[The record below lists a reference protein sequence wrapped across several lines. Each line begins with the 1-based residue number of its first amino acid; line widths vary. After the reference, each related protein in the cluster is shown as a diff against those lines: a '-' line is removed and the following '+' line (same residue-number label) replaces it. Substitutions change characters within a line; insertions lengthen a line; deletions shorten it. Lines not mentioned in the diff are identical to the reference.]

1 MAHHPVLDR
10 FSPAVRAW
18 FAASFPEP
26 TPPQVQGWPHIAG
39 GAHTLICAPTGS
51 GKTLTAF
58 MASIDRLTTT
68 PAPDAKARTR
78 VLYISPLRA
87 LAFDVEKNL
96 RSPLMG
102 IALAAERLGEPFVE
116 PIVAMRTGDTSA
128 KDRQA
133 LIRRPPDLLIT
144 TPESLYLMLTSS
156 ARDTLTNVDTV
167 IIDEIHALAP
177 TKRGAHLA
185 LTLERLE
192 EVTAAPPQRIGLSA
206 TQRPLE
212 EVAHF
217 LGGHADDGALR
228 PVVIVDAGIRKP
240 LQIDV
245 VVPVEDMGDLGSA
258 SAPPQDV
265 RSGPLGSSSPARSSI
280 WPSIYPRILEQ
291 ILEHRTTIVFT
302 NARRQAE
309 RLAARL
315 NEQYHDRLITSG
327 ELQPD
332 APVPELVKAH
342 HGSLAREQRVVI
354 EDELKRGTLKAI
366 VATSSLELGID
377 MGAVDLVIQVESP
390 GAVSRG
396 LQRIGRAGH
405 SVGEPSKGTLY
416 PKHRGDLL
424 EAAVVVRRMID
435 GDIESTRFLR
445 NPLDVLA
452 QQIVAHV
459 AIQPDTVQVTL
470 ADLSRL
476 VRRCACFHELSDELL
491 SNVLDLLSG
500 RYPSEEFSELRPRLV
515 WDRVNDTI
523 RAREGSRRLAVTSGG
538 TIPDRGLF
546 GVFLPDGTRVGE
558 LDEEMVYES
567 RPGETFL
574 LGASTWRIEDI
585 TFERVTVTPAPGQPG
600 KMPFW
605 HGDRPGRPL
614 ELGRAL
620 GAFLREI
627 RALEQPDALGK
638 LQQSY
643 ALDPLAANNVLMYL
657 DEQAQ
662 STGVVPDDRTIV
674 VERFRDEIGDWRVC
688 ILSPFGTPVHAPWAM
703 AIERRLMDRFDMP
716 VETMWGDDGIVLRLP
731 EAADELPID
740 ELVIDPDD
748 IDELVLS
755 SLPQTS
761 LFSARFRECAA
772 RALLLPRRRPDRRTP
787 LWQQRQRA
795 ADLLAVAAKY
805 PSFPILLET
814 SRECVQDVFDLP
826 ALREVLGQL
835 RSRAVRVVT
844 VDTPKASPF
853 AQSLLFNWI
862 AAYMYEGDAP
872 LAERRAA
879 ALALDRDLLR
889 DLLGA
894 EELRE
899 LLDPGVLAD
908 LELEL
913 QCLTEGRRARDPDE
927 LHDVLRKVGDL
938 SAAEIDLRC
947 EGSDGRAWIDELVR
961 ARRAIE
967 VGIADEMRFVA
978 AEDAARYRDALGCSL
993 PLGLPRAFTEPV
1005 PLPLESLVARY
1016 ARTHAPFVADDLAK
1030 RLSVPVTRITGALA
1044 ALEADERL
1052 VRGEFRPDGT
1062 AREWCD
1068 VDVLRQLRR
1077 RSLAALRREVEP
1089 VEPDAYARFLT
1100 QWHGIPGERRGME
1113 AVVEALGL
1121 VQGTALVA
1129 SSLET
1134 DVLASRVRGYRSS
1147 DLDELCT
1154 AGEIIWVGAGSVG
1167 AHDGRVRLFFAD
1179 QLPLLWPTIEPQEA
1193 PEGAVHDAIRT
1204 LLRERGASFW
1214 TQLRAAAPS
1223 ATEGELLTALWD
1235 LVWAGE
1241 VTNDT
1246 LAPLRAVVGGASTS
1260 GPARG
1265 QRTGR
1270 PRPGRLTRIGPPAG
1284 QGRWSLV
1291 EPLVQPV
1298 PRPTE
1303 AAHASALQM
1312 LERYGVVTREA
1323 VLAENV
1329 VGGYAGVYGVLKVLE
1344 ERGQTRRGYFVTG
1357 LGAAQFSVPGAVD
1370 RLRAVR
1376 DAPDPELHPD
1386 EVPAAIVL
1394 AATDPAQPYGAALPW
1409 PPSPGR
1415 PARSAGA
1422 LVVLWQG
1429 RPLVWF
1435 DRRSHHL
1442 VTFPD
1447 TLDPWG
1453 GPAWAEALA
1462 ARVKDGRAR
1471 SMEVRKVD
1479 GEAFDARTPI
1489 GPLLRQAGFV
1499 ESYRGLVFRAS

>member
-10 FSPAVRAW
+10 FSPAVGAW

-26 TPPQVQGWPHIAG
+26 TAPQVQGWPHIVE

-58 MASIDRLTTT
+58 LASIDRLCTT
-68 PAPDAKARTR
+68 PPPDAKARTR

-102 IALAAERLGEPFVE
+102 IGLAAERLGVPFSA
-116 PIVAMRTGDTSA
+116 PTVAMRTGDTSA

-133 LIRRPPDLLIT
+133 LIRRPSDLLIT

-156 ARDTLTNVDTV
+156 ARDTLVNVETV
-167 IIDEIHALAP
+167 IVDEIHALAP

-192 EVTAAPPQRIGLSA
+192 EITTQPPQRIGLSA

-217 LGGHADDGALR
+217 LGGHGSDGGR
-228 PVVIVDAGIRKP
+228 RDVVIVDAGIRKP
-240 LQIDV
+240 LEIDV
-245 VVPVEDMGDLGSA
+245 VIPVEDMGQLGQ
-258 SAPPQDV
+258 PV
-265 RSGPLGSSSPARSSI
+265 TELRSGPATAALTPQRSSI
-280 WPSIYPRILEQ
+280 WPSIYPRILQQ
-291 ILEHRTTIVFT
+291 ILEHRTTIIFT

-309 RLAARL
+309 RLAAKL
-315 NEQYHDRLITSG
+315 NELYNDEHGTAEGSETPL
-327 ELQPD
+327 
-332 APVPELVKAH
+332 ELVKAH

-354 EDELKRGTLKAI
+354 EDELKRGTLRAI

-435 GDIESTRFLR
+435 GQIESTHFLR

-459 AIQPDTVQVTL
+459 AITGDCTVAGV
-470 ADLSRL
+470 AAL
-476 VRRCACFHELSDELL
+476 VRRCASFAEISDELL
-491 SNVLDLLSG
+491 RNVLDLLAG

-515 WDRVNDTI
+515 WDRVNDTL
-523 RAREGSRRLAVTSGG
+523 RARDGSRRLAVTSGG

-567 RPGETFL
+567 RAGETFL
-574 LGASTWRIEDI
+574 LGASTWRIEEI
-585 TFERVTVTPAPGQPG
+585 TFERVIVTPAPGQPG

-620 GAFLREI
+620 GAFQREV
-627 RALEQPDALGK
+627 RALDRQA
-638 LQQSY
+638 
-643 ALDPLAANNVLMYL
+643 ALDKLMDHHALDAFAATNVLTYL
-657 DEQAQ
+657 DEQADA
-662 STGVVPDDRTIV
+662 TGTVPDDRTIV
-674 VERFRDEIGDWRVC
+674 VERFRDEIGDWRIC

-731 EAADELPID
+731 EAADEIPLD
-740 ELVIDPDD
+740 QLVIDPED

-805 PSFPILLET
+805 PTFPILLET

-844 VDTPKASPF
+844 VDTPKPSPF

-908 LELEL
+908 VELEL
-913 QCLTEGRRARDPDE
+913 QCLTDGRRARSADE

-938 SAAEIDLRC
+938 SATEADLRC
-947 EGSDGRAWIDELVR
+947 EGSAAEWLSELVR
-961 ARRAIE
+961 DRRVIE
-967 VGIADEMRFVA
+967 VGVAAEQRFVA
-978 AEDAARYRDALGCSL
+978 GEDAARFRDALGCAL
-993 PLGLPRAFTEPV
+993 PLGLPRAFTEAV
-1005 PLPLESLVARY
+1005 ALPLESLVARY
-1016 ARTHAPFVADDLAK
+1016 ARTHAPFLADDVA
-1030 RLSVPVTRITGALA
+1030 RRFGIPVTRVAGALA
-1044 ALEADERL
+1044 ALEADDRV
-1052 VRGEFRPDGT
+1052 VRGEFRPDGVS
-1062 AREWCD
+1062 REWCD

-1077 RSLAALRREVEP
+1077 RSLASLRKEVEP
-1089 VEPDAYARFLT
+1089 VEQDAFARFLV
-1100 QWHGIPGERRGME
+1100 QWHGIPGDRRGLD
-1113 AVVEALGL
+1113 ATVEALGVL
-1121 VQGTALVA
+1121 QGAAIVA
-1129 SSLET
+1129 SSLEV
-1134 DVLASRVRGYRSS
+1134 DVLPLRVRNYRPT

-1154 AGEIIWVGAGSVG
+1154 SGELLWVGAGSVG
-1167 AHDGRVRLFFAD
+1167 ATDGRIRLFFAD
-1179 QLPLLWPTIEPQEA
+1179 QFPLLAPTFEPQDTPA
-1193 PEGAVHDAIRT
+1193 GDVHDAIRAQ
-1204 LLRERGASFW
+1204 LAERGASFW
-1214 TQLRAAAPS
+1214 TQLRAATPGAS
-1223 ATEGELLTALWD
+1223 EAETLAALWD

-1241 VTNDT
+1241 VTNDS
-1246 LAPLRAVVGGASTS
+1246 LAPLRAVLAGARTKPSS
-1260 GPARG
+1260 SAAARAPL
-1265 QRTGR
+1265 RGR
-1270 PRPGRLTRIGPPAG
+1270 PRPGRLNRIGPPAG
-1284 QGRWSLV
+1284 AGRWSLV
-1291 EPLVQPV
+1291 APLLE
-1298 PRPTE
+1298 PRPTPTQ
-1303 AAHASALQM
+1303 AARASAIQL

-1329 VGGYAGVYGVLKVLE
+1329 VGGYASVYGVLKVLE
-1344 ERGQTRRGYFVTG
+1344 ERGQARRGYFVTG
-1357 LGAAQFSVPGAVD
+1357 LGAAQFSLPGAVD
-1370 RLRAVR
+1370 RLRSVR
-1376 DAPDPELHPD
+1376 EAPDALLHPED
-1386 EVPAAIVL
+1386 VPPPVVL
-1394 AATDPAQPYGAALPW
+1394 AATDPAQPFGASLAW
-1409 PPSPGR
+1409 PDNPGR

-1422 LVVLWQG
+1422 LAVLRAG
-1429 RPLVWF
+1429 EPLVWF

-1442 VTFPD
+1442 VTFPAAATD
-1447 TLDPWG
+1447 HS
-1453 GPAWAEALA
+1453 WAEALLA
-1462 ARVKDGRAR
+1462 LVKDGRAR
-1471 SMEVRKVD
+1471 SVEVRKVN
-1479 GEAFDARTPI
+1479 GE
-1489 GPLLRQAGFV
+1489 PLDPRSAVATALRESGFA
-1499 ESYRGLVFRAS
+1499 EGYRGLVARG